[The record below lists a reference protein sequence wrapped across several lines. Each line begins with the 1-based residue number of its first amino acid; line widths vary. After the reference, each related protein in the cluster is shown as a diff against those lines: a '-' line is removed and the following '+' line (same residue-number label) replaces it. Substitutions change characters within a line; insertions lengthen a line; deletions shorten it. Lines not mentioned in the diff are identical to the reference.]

1 MIHAIPEAYQNEDT
15 FYLVYKK
22 KEATQSVLPQTGSQ
36 EVALFG
42 LSLATASFAV
52 LLLSKKHRKKVMGV
66 LLIGA
71 MGQSLLLPVEVA
83 ALQKSSFA
91 RL

>member
-36 EVALFG
+36 EVALFW
-42 LSLATASFAV
+42 V
-52 LLLSKKHRKKVMGV
+52 
-66 LLIGA
+66 
-71 MGQSLLLPVEVA
+71 
-83 ALQKSSFA
+83 KSSHSFLCGPSYFLKA
-91 RL
+91 PKEGYGRPFDWSHGTKSSTSS

>member
-1 MIHAIPEAYQNEDT
+1 MIHAIPEEYQNEDT

-22 KEATQSVLPQTGSQ
+22 KEAIQSVLPQTGSQ

-52 LLLSKKHRKKVMGV
+52 LLLSKKAPEEGHGRPFDWSHGT
-66 LLIGA
+66 
-71 MGQSLLLPVEVA
+71 
-83 ALQKSSFA
+83 KSSTSS
-91 RL
+91 